1 MDTPPATSTI
11 DVSHFSPEQQATLTD
26 LLRLIPENI
35 VRGLFSGVNPQ
46 DQIIVIESFRLHGEA
61 TAQSAV
67 HAAAKRTQE
76 EAALLYEADL
86 LKATAKIAGL
96 EESNRNLASH
106 ARRSDS
112 PSSGIDDIFIDSRV
126 SRDRPL
132 KLKVSKYGG
141 APDEHLFR
149 WFSEVKLALGAQ
161 LVTNETLRV
170 AFALSNLQG
179 RARDWAYNLH
189 MLDDEAFPSF
199 ESLVEQLK
207 EQYVHSNVETRFRAV
222 QTGSYKRP
230 SEEEPS
236 SLLALSEVRSDLFDR
251 IRGLY
256 SLDPAL
262 SRTIDAITAGKSL
275 CTKVVQIGRFTFHD
289 DLLWYTVTPE
299 DAPRVAV
306 PCDPTL
312 RAEIIREFHDTPSGG
327 HFGRDKTYLSVA
339 RSFWWPRL

>member
-1 MDTPPATSTI
+1 
-11 DVSHFSPEQQATLTD
+11 
-26 LLRLIPENI
+26 
-35 VRGLFSGVNPQ
+35 
-46 DQIIVIESFRLHGEA
+46 IESFRLHGEA
-61 TAQSAV
+61 TAQSAA

-132 KLKVSKYGG
+132 KLEVSKYGG

-149 WFSEVKLALGAQ
+149 WASEVKLALGAQ

-179 RARDWAYNLH
+179 RARDCAYNLY

-207 EQYVHSNVETRFRAV
+207 EQYVHSNVETRFRAKFYQAKQGKGTIQEFV
-222 QTGSYKRP
+222 NELRSILGSFKNSCRIDEIGRVTVFMYGLNQGPARDELFRLQP
-230 SEEEPS
+230 QGFNEAINI
-236 SLLALSEVRSDLFDR
+236 ALNTEHS
-251 IRGLY
+251 RGL
-256 SLDPAL
+256 ARL
-262 SRTIDAITAGKSL
+262 SGKSSD
-275 CTKVVQIGRFTFHD
+275 VSSD
-289 DLLWYTVTPE
+289 M
-299 DAPRVAV
+299 
-306 PCDPTL
+306 
-312 RAEIIREFHDTPSGG
+312 EISRMEAASGDERRCFNCGQSG
-327 HFGRDKTYLSVA
+327 HFARKCPQPLQERKNPNSFPRRSRGGAYRGRGRGSGHHQGKDKSQ
-339 RSFWWPRL
+339 